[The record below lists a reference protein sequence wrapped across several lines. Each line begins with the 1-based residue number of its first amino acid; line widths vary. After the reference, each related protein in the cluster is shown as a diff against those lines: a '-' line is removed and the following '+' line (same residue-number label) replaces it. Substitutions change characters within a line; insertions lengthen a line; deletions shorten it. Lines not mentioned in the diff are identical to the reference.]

1 MRLDDSYRLLDL
13 DARASDEDV
22 KRAWRDL
29 TKVWHPDRFAN
40 DPSVQR
46 KAEAKLKAINE
57 AYEAI
62 RGHRGH
68 WRPESE
74 REREPGREPADMPE
88 TAAALKQRRVRT
100 YRSWSMGL
108 AMTAFFILLRRPT
121 PGGLLIAAILF
132 CITAVLLV
140 RMGRVRG

>member
-46 KAEAKLKAINE
+46 KAEAKIKAINE

-68 WRPESE
+68 SRPE
-74 REREPGREPADMPE
+74 RESEPGREGADMPE
-88 TAAALKQRRVRT
+88 TAASLKQRRIRT
-100 YRSWSMGL
+100 HRLWSIGL
-108 AMTAFFILLRRPT
+108 AMTALFILFRRPT

-132 CITAVLLV
+132 CITVVLLV

>member
-13 DARASDEDV
+13 DAGASDEDV
-22 KRAWRDL
+22 KRSWRDL

-68 WRPESE
+68 SRPEQ
-74 REREPGREPADMPE
+74 EREPGRE
-88 TAAALKQRRVRT
+88 TAASLQQRRIRT
-100 YRSWSMGL
+100 YRSWSLAL
-108 AMTAFFILLRRPT
+108 AMTALLILLRRPT
-121 PGGLLIAAILF
+121 PGGLLIAIILF
-132 CITAVLLV
+132 CITAVLVV